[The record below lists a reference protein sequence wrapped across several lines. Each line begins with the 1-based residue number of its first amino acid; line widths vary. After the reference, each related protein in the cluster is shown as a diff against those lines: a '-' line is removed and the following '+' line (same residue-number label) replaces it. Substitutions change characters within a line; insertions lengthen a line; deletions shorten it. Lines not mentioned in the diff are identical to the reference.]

1 MKNFGPQR
9 MNLLC
14 ASAMVLSIW
23 FAGSNLSAAPCIKT
37 RAQQDGWVEQ
47 GANALVRLARA
58 AFENDK

>member
-1 MKNFGPQR
+1 
-9 MNLLC
+9 
-14 ASAMVLSIW
+14 MVLSIW